1 MSGLG
6 PGWSDDHSGQSDDGI
21 IAQGRHGFQ
30 GHVAGALDRPFVIL
44 LEQDRP
50 DQTSDCV
57 VIGED
62 ADDLGA
68 AFDFA
73 VEPLEPVGNRYE
85 SPGADLPAAGE
96 EPAAYGATIRDR
108 GAGSTKV
115 WAGRSTR

>member
-6 PGWSDDHSGQSDDGI
+6 PGWSDDYSGQSDDRL
-21 IAQGRHGFQ
+21 IAQGCHGFQ

-44 LEQDRP
+44 LKQDP
-50 DQTSDCV
+50 SDQTSDCV

-73 VEPLEPVGNRYE
+73 VETHNRTGKGRQNVARWMAVNE
-85 SPGADLPAAGE
+85 FPAGPERQSNGTTKA
-96 EPAAYGATIRDR
+96 PRDN
-108 GAGSTKV
+108 
-115 WAGRSTR
+115 